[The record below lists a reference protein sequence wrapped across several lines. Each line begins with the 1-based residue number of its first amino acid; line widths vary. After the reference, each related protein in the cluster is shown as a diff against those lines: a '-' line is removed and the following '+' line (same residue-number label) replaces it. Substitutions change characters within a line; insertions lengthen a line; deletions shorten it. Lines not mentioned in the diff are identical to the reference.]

1 VIDWLFLGVALAGG
15 AGAAVRM
22 LLDGVIKQ
30 ALGNSMPWATNII
43 NISGSFLLGGLTGL
57 LAAHLVAPELQA
69 VLGVGFMGGYTT
81 FSTASVETFR
91 LMQERRWNAAWVNAL
106 GLLVVSTAAAA
117 AGLGFGRLLG

>member
-1 VIDWLFLGVALAGG
+1 MIDWLFLGVALAGG

-57 LAAHLVAPELQA
+57 LTAHAVAPELQT

-91 LMQERRWNAAWVNAL
+91 LMQERRWNASWVNAL
-106 GLLVVSTAAAA
+106 GLLVFSTAAAA
-117 AGLGFGRLLG
+117 VGLGLGSLLG